1 MITPRGLCL
10 LAETAC
16 NPVIAQFVNIESYS
30 TSGVQLSFQKKWKI
44 PHRKMITGTKDNY
57 LWASSVKLREKSRNH
72 LVSFFFHNRCLA
84 FYDNASQ
91 LVLQ

>member
-30 TSGVQLSFQKKWKI
+30 TSGVQLSFQKNGRFPIANDYWHKRQLSLGIICKTESEI
-44 PHRKMITGTKDNY
+44 QKPF
-57 LWASSVKLREKSRNH
+57 
-72 LVSFFFHNRCLA
+72 SFLFIYFFL
-84 FYDNASQ
+84 
-91 LVLQ
+91 